1 MKNIHIKT
9 DYIQLAQALKLAD
22 LAQTGGEAKVIVQE
36 GQVEVNG
43 EVDTRRGRKLRHG
56 DTFSFGGETV
66 EVLHH
71 GS

>member
-1 MKNIHIKT
+1 VKQIHIQT

-36 GQVEVNG
+36 GLVEVNG
-43 EVDTRRGRKLRHG
+43 EVDTRRGRKLRQG
-56 DTFSFGGETV
+56 DSFSFDGVTV
-66 EVLHH
+66 EVIHR

>member
-1 MKNIHIKT
+1 MKHIHIQT

-22 LAQTGGEAKVIVQE
+22 LAQTGGEAKVIIQE
-36 GQVEVNG
+36 GLVEVNN

-56 DTFSFGGETV
+56 DFFSFDGVTV
-66 EVLHH
+66 EVVHR

>member
-1 MKNIHIKT
+1 MKQIHIQT

-22 LAQTGGEAKVIVQE
+22 LAQTGGEAKVIIQD
-36 GQVEVNG
+36 GLVEVNN

-56 DTFSFGGETV
+56 DTFCFDDVTV
-66 EVLHH
+66 EVVHR